1 MHPDIGELLA
11 LQTGEAAPET
21 AAHVR
26 GCPACAAELARL
38 DAVRRSLAEL
48 PEERPSGDVWPAVRA
63 AALAARQTRRLV
75 RTGWAAAAAAAVF
88 TAAVTVRGVVETLA
102 ESRAARET
110 RTLVAQSQQ
119 LEEALHG
126 YQGRERVMTGWEA
139 STVSQLEDRLAMVD
153 ARLAR
158 GGEPSP
164 DALSLWQERV
174 DLLRAL
180 VDTRAGRDAQP
191 TYAGL

>member
-11 LQTGEAAPET
+11 LRAGEAAPDT

-26 GCPACAAELARL
+26 GCPACAAELERL
-38 DAVRRSLAEL
+38 DAVRRALAEL

-63 AALAARQTRRLV
+63 AALAARQTRRLA
-75 RTGWAAAAAAAVF
+75 RAGWATAAAAAVF
-88 TAAVTVRGVVETLA
+88 TAAVTVRGIVETLA

-110 RTLVAQSQQ
+110 RTLVAESQQ

-126 YQGRERVMTGWEA
+126 FQAHDRVMTGWEA
-139 STVSQLEDRLAMVD
+139 STVSQLEDRLAMID

-158 GGEPSP
+158 GGERPRDS
-164 DALSLWQERV
+164 LSLWQERV
-174 DLLRAL
+174 ELLQAL
-180 VDTRAGRDAQP
+180 VEARAGRDDRP